1 MCGIGGFSSS
11 RAAYTQE
18 SGKWP
23 RILESMNR
31 AQKRRGP
38 DEEGI
43 FLEKKCG
50 LAHVRLSIIDLER
63 GTQPMTRRAGE
74 KSCTIAYNGEIYN
87 MKTLRKELERK
98 GVLFTTNSDTEVILQ
113 GYLTE
118 GEAFIEKLNGIFA
131 IALWDQKEEALYL
144 FRDRAGVKPLFYT
157 IQGDT
162 LVFASEMKGLFQYPG
177 VEAVADRE
185 SLCEIFALGPA

>member
-87 MKTLRKELERK
+87 MKTLRK
-98 GVLFTTNSDTEVILQ
+98 
-113 GYLTE
+113 
-118 GEAFIEKLNGIFA
+118 
-131 IALWDQKEEALYL
+131 
-144 FRDRAGVKPLFYT
+144 
-157 IQGDT
+157 
-162 LVFASEMKGLFQYPG
+162 
-177 VEAVADRE
+177 
-185 SLCEIFALGPA
+185 